1 MNYLSIFFIFLYVIH
16 VLFTKAL
23 FDFDFS
29 MKNIGKK
36 SIMKKS
42 LMASHISM
50 LVIAYLFIYPTVEI
64 FTIAFLFSIVSTIGY
79 LIKFSNSKNRTKY
92 FQQIVYHFLLS
103 FVPLLLIFS
112 SIKWDDYKLTWITYV
127 SIIYFIFLKIY
138 NNQLYDK
145 GISI

>member
-79 LIKFSNSKNRTKY
+79 LIKFSNSKNRTQY
-92 FQQIVYHFLLS
+92 FQQILYHFLLS
-103 FVPLLLIFS
+103 FVPLLLVIF
-112 SIKWDDYKLTWITYV
+112 SIKWDNYKVTWITYI

-138 NNQLYDK
+138 NNKLYEK